1 MNHADRLALFTLN
14 KLSEIFSTRTK
25 AWERLSNT
33 HADQII
39 AQHIIFAY
47 FIKVS
52 HVRLHV
58 TVWPCCLQRYL
69 VFLQEKAIKIHVA
82 NGAGV
87 GFLSLVL
94 PSEVV
99 WGLQEVLQTLLCFFQ
114 CSVSAFYQAPNGF
127 ASPCAVLVLQMDPG
141 TLWKWGAQ
149 EYMAAGSA
157 GVARALMCHKVMSGI
172 QMRLLYIAWEYP
184 PP

>member
-14 KLSEIFSTRTK
+14 KLSEIFSTGTK

-39 AQHIIFAY
+39 AQHVIFAY

-58 TVWPCCLQRYL
+58 TIWTCCWQRSL
-69 VFLQEKAIKIHVA
+69 VSLQEKAIKIHAA

-87 GFLSLVL
+87 DFLSLVL
-94 PSEVV
+94 PSEAV
-99 WGLQEVLQTLLCFFQ
+99 WGLQELPSCRHCCRSFSALSLLCPRLPTVL
-114 CSVSAFYQAPNGF
+114 CHPVLHCYSRWTVG
-127 ASPCAVLVLQMDPG
+127 PCGNEEYGGTWQHSLVEWPEHSCA
-141 TLWKWGAQ
+141 T
-149 EYMAAGSA
+149 E
-157 GVARALMCHKVMSGI
+157 
-172 QMRLLYIAWEYP
+172 
-184 PP
+184 